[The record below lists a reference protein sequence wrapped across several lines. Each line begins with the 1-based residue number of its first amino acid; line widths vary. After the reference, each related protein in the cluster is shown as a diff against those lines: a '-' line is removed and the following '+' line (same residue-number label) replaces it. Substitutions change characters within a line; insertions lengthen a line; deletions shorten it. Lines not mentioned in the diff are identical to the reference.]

1 VCWDLWSGPLP
12 ADAPGQLHV
21 PGHDGHSLRVDGA
34 QVRVLEEADE
44 VGLGGLLDGLESGGL
59 VADVDLVFVGD
70 LPHEPL
76 ERQPPQEQ
84 LGGLLVPADLPQRD
98 RPGAEPMRLLDAP
111 RRRLGLAGRLGD
123 QLLPGRLAPRA
134 LPRRLLGPGQGL
146 LGRSST
152 SSSKAMIFVA
162 GTCAVTLFAA
172 VNASDIALFS
182 STSSAQ
188 ASTVSQQAI
197 ASYRPVPVVSTQ
209 LTAVPEAGEASV
221 NAVFEERTWPPM
233 ISIAAFPLAVAGFV
247 AALSKLRQSAQAVDP
262 MDMVGTSSSTWAL
275 AATSGESAVAKN
287 YANALVDLGKEGN
300 CLEQLHTDVDSLRGI
315 LADEA
320 FAAFLNN
327 PLFAGD
333 KQKDVILKVAEEANM
348 SQVTKNFLC
357 FLVDKKRIAQL
368 PLIVRE
374 FDEQYYEVTGT
385 QVATVTAAIPLSED
399 QLRLIANKLH
409 EMTKGKNIKIK
420 SQVNSDLLA
429 GFILEYGKS
438 GSQRI
443 DLSLRGQLDELRGD
457 LQEGVKRILS
467 AGVPAGAQ
475 VMAAAVGINALL
487 AENASAG
494 SGKIFD
500 FGLTMP
506 IQMIQFLLLMVF
518 LDKVVFTPVGKMI
531 DERAVYIR
539 SKNSAGADNSKEIAA
554 LNAQAEALLD
564 AARKEAA
571 KDMEAARKEAA
582 TVGGERMAKAKAE
595 LDATLK
601 RSLAELESSKKELWS
616 KLEAD
621 VLPVLTDD
629 IVGKLLQEESSTAAV
644 GKQ

>member
-1 VCWDLWSGPLP
+1 MTAAPLTYPATSFLSTPLP
-12 ADAPGQLHV
+12 MRHLAP
-21 PGHDGHSLRVDGA
+21 HSLVSLCYMA
-34 QVRVLEEADE
+34 
-44 VGLGGLLDGLESGGL
+44 
-59 VADVDLVFVGD
+59 VAF
-70 LPHEPL
+70 E
-76 ERQPPQEQ
+76 
-84 LGGLLVPADLPQRD
+84 
-98 RPGAEPMRLLDAP
+98 
-111 RRRLGLAGRLGD
+111 
-123 QLLPGRLAPRA
+123 
-134 LPRRLLGPGQGL
+134 GQGL

-629 IVGKLLQEESSTAAV
+629 IVGKLLQEEPSTAAV

>member
-1 VCWDLWSGPLP
+1 
-12 ADAPGQLHV
+12 
-21 PGHDGHSLRVDGA
+21 
-34 QVRVLEEADE
+34 
-44 VGLGGLLDGLESGGL
+44 
-59 VADVDLVFVGD
+59 
-70 LPHEPL
+70 
-76 ERQPPQEQ
+76 
-84 LGGLLVPADLPQRD
+84 
-98 RPGAEPMRLLDAP
+98 
-111 RRRLGLAGRLGD
+111 
-123 QLLPGRLAPRA
+123 
-134 LPRRLLGPGQGL
+134 
-146 LGRSST
+146 
-152 SSSKAMIFVA
+152 
-162 GTCAVTLFAA
+162 
-172 VNASDIALFS
+172 
-182 STSSAQ
+182 
-188 ASTVSQQAI
+188 
-197 ASYRPVPVVSTQ
+197 
-209 LTAVPEAGEASV
+209 
-221 NAVFEERTWPPM
+221 M

-487 AENASAG
+487 ADNASAG